1 VALAAR
7 RVRRTSEKYERVK
20 DTKENAQIQRQA
32 LKVVLKGSSVSL
44 VIIVLAMLIP

>member
-20 DTKENAQIQRQA
+20 DDKENAQITRQA
-32 LKVVLKGSSVSL
+32 MKVVLKGTL
-44 VIIVLAMLIP
+44 VGLAITALIMLIP